1 MKQTHVLLWNVYKKH
16 ARHKTMS
23 KIFYSLYDRLLHR
36 PALAAAFAKVR
47 RAKGAPGVDGQTIS
61 DFANQ
66 LEDELDRLVDELRT
80 RTYQPLPVRRVTIP
94 KPDGGERNL
103 GIPAV
108 RDRVVQQ
115 ALLDILGPIFD
126 PDFHPSSYGYRPGRS
141 CQQAVAKATSF
152 IRDYA
157 RKWVVDMDLSKCFD
171 RLDHD
176 LVIAS
181 LRRRITDGSV
191 LALVRMFLE
200 SGVMIEG
207 NWEATEIGSPQ
218 GGVISPLISNVYL
231 DAFDQEMKR
240 RNHRIVRY
248 ADDILILCTSRS
260 AAEHAREIATD
271 ILEGKLRL
279 TVNTE
284 KTHLVHAFR
293 GVKFLGIEIG
303 LQWIRIQSKKV
314 AAFKAKVKAITRRS
328 SPVNLKK
335 VIFDLNPVL
344 RGFANYF
351 RMANCKGL
359 FRDLMTWIRRRLRA
373 KQLALWKR
381 PGRLHRRLR
390 QLGYKGEFPKMHMR
404 RWHNSCSP
412 QASYSMPNKW
422 FSELGLFELTTVE
435 TGVLP
440 ELPKIT

>member
-1 MKQTHVLLWNVYKKH
+1 MKQTHVLLWNVYKEH

-23 KIFYSLYDRLLHR
+23 RIFYSLYDRLLQR

-66 LEDELDRLVDELRT
+66 LEEELERLVNELRT

-176 LVIAS
+176 LIIAS
-181 LRRRITDGSV
+181 LRRRITDGSI

-207 NWEATEIGSPQ
+207 NWEVTEIGSPQ

-231 DAFDQEMKR
+231 DAFDQEMMR
-240 RNHRIVRY
+240 RGHRIVRY
-248 ADDILILCTSRS
+248 ADDILILCTSRI

-271 ILEGKLRL
+271 ILEGELRL
-279 TVNTE
+279 TVNME
-284 KTHLVHAFR
+284 KTHLIHASR
-293 GVKFLGIEIG
+293 GVKFLGVEIG

-422 FSELGLFELTTVE
+422 FSELGLFELTTIE